1 MTDLKSRIQGLVDS
15 QPLFLFMKGNPTFPR
30 CGFSNQVVQILRA
43 FQVPFGHFD
52 ILSDEEMRQGVKEF
66 ADWPTF
72 PQLFVKGELFG
83 GCDIVREAM
92 ERGELLTALQAAL
105 PEQQIEAPKP
115 PAATRHIT
123 PQEAATMLESRGD
136 GLFLDVRSPEERA
149 CATIAGF
156 VPLDQELAE
165 KLLAEGNLD
174 RPLVFLCHYGGR
186 SAQAADYFVQRGFQR
201 VFNVSGGIDEWSRSV
216 DPTTARY

>member
-1 MTDLKSRIQGLVDS
+1 MTELRSRIQALIDS

-72 PQLFVKGELFG
+72 PQLFIKGELFG
-83 GCDIVREAM
+83 GCDIVREAL
-92 ERGELLTALQAAL
+92 ERGELLETLRSAL
-105 PEQQIEAPKP
+105 PDLNVEAPKP
-115 PAATRHIT
+115 PAATRHISV
-123 PQEAATMLESRGD
+123 QEAASMLDSGGD
-136 GLFLDVRSPEERA
+136 VLFLDVRSPEERA
-149 CATIAGF
+149 CASIGGF

-165 KLLAEGNLD
+165 KLLAEANHE

-201 VFNVSGGIDEWSRSV
+201 VYNVSGGIDEWSRSL
-216 DPTTARY
+216 DPALARY